1 MYGRRTVEWE
11 HLTLLTIMERLTTC
25 RQPGLMGLMI
35 SILHAGDADG
45 DVFGVDL
52 EMASN
57 FRESFTDMELDEFSD
72 EFSAEYRIFNSD
84 LVTYQLIL
92 DEQFGDS
99 RYAIGGGE
107 LEADVAR
114 NTLLGDVDLFESD
127 SRLQAVGIDIE
138 IFFQVRE
145 FVAVDDPSLGL
156 DADDSALAFASGIV
170 FTVPENTSNST
181 FITLSNVT
189 DSALFAFDPE
199 FRWQRR

>member
-1 MYGRRTVEWE
+1 MSGTPDSVDDNGEVDDVSSTRLDGSDDFN
-11 HLTLLTIMERLTTC
+11 LT
-25 RQPGLMGLMI
+25 
-35 SILHAGDADG
+35 SGDADG

-52 EMASN
+52 EMASS

-127 SRLQAVGIDIE
+127 SRLQAVGIDIG

-145 FVAVDDPSLGL
+145 FVAIDDPSPGL

-181 FITLSNVT
+181 FITLSNVAG
-189 DSALFAFDPE
+189 SALFAFDPE